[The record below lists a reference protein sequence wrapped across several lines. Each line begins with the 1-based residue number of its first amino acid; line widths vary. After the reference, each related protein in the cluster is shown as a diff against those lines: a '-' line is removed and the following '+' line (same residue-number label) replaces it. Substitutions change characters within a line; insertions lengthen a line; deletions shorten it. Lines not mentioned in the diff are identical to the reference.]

1 MITILVDEGYS
12 YDYLA
17 ILNVKYQKNNNEKS
31 ITVRNL
37 CDEHILNQVGESKHL
52 EIVNSKE
59 FQNLVDINLE
69 TFEAVEKARY
79 GEISA
84 KQVDD
89 LNMKRYHYKITLQNK
104 FFPSTE
110 VTELKS

>member
-1 MITILVDEGYS
+1 MITLLVDEGYA

-17 ILNVKYQKNNNEKS
+17 ILNVKHQKNNNEKS

-37 CDEHILNQVGESKHL
+37 CDKHILNQVGKSKHL
-52 EIVNSKE
+52 EIINSKE
-59 FQNLVDINLE
+59 FQDLIDVNLE
-69 TFEAVEKARY
+69 TFNAVEKARY
-79 GEISA
+79 GEVSA
-84 KQVDD
+84 KEVDD

-110 VTELKS
+110 VTESKS